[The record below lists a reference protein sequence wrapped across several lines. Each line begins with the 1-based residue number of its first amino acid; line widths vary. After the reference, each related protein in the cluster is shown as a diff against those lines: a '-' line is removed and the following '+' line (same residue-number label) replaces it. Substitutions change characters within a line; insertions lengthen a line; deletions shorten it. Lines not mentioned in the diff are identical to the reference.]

1 MPNFLRKYELLIGE
15 GGKEGLL
22 ITDFQI
28 EFDIKKS
35 SDSKMNTATFRIYNL
50 NQEHRRQLQ
59 ALEAKDGFL
68 FFKVG
73 YVGTP
78 LVLLFTGNIIDFKV
92 SRNGADVITELL
104 CGDGYSYIRD
114 SMVNISYPEN
124 VQLSKVLLDLAKL
137 TGASVGNISGLAIN
151 KTFKNGLTLNGRV
164 YNYLDTYTKTH
175 QMTWAINDGVI
186 SIKDVNSASSESAFV
201 INKDNGLIGV
211 PEIIGDKIGR
221 KKDKGQAALDK
232 INKGEALEDYTLK
245 SGVSFQTLLQP
256 ELRPDR
262 FCKLESAFVNGFY
275 VIKEVGHSGSFEGRN
290 WTTSIEAENLEKV

>member
-1 MPNFLRKYELLIGE
+1 MLIGE

-35 SDSKMNTATFRIYNL
+35 SDSKMNTAYFRIYNL

-59 ALEAKDGFL
+59 SLEAKDGFI

-73 YVGTP
+73 YSGEP
-78 LVLLFTGNIIDFKV
+78 LVLLFTGNIIDYKV
-92 SRNGADVITELL
+92 KREGADIITELL

-114 SMVNISYPEN
+114 SVVNVSYPEN

-137 TGASVGNISGLAIN
+137 TGASIGNIAGLATG
-151 KTFKNGLTLNGRV
+151 KVFKNGLTLNGKV

-175 QMTWAINDGVI
+175 NMTWAINDGI
-186 SIKDVNSASSESAFV
+186 INIKDVNSASSESAFV
-201 INKDNGLIGV
+201 ISTNNGLIGV
-211 PEIIGDKIGR
+211 PDIIGDKIGR
-221 KKDKGQAALDK
+221 KKDKGQKALDK
-232 INKGEALEDYTLK
+232 VNKGEALEDYTLK

-262 FCKLESAFVNGFY
+262 FCKLESVFVNGFY
-275 VIKEVGHSGSFEGRN
+275 VIKEVGHSGSYEGQD
-290 WTTSIEAENLEKV
+290 WTTTIEAENLEQT